1 MKFFIFIFI
10 YLLLL
15 IPAHSIERADAF
27 IVTAYN
33 ENFKVLSPAKRTK
46 KISVIIENKTLVK
59 LVGEVINEG
68 ETIREIVTIKPGK
81 YKSIELEFEKNT
93 KYYFVPLSPA
103 FQRVVLDFGKK
114 AYEIPSK
121 K

>member
-1 MKFFIFIFI
+1 MRFLLLVFIFFSNSS
-10 YLLLL
+10 Y
-15 IPAHSIERADAF
+15 SIERADAF

-33 ENFKVLSPAKRTK
+33 NNFKVLSPAKRTK
-46 KISVIIENKTLVK
+46 KINVIIENKTLVK
-59 LVGEVINEG
+59 LIGEVVSESG
-68 ETIREIVTIKPGK
+68 TIRKIVTIKPGK
-81 YKSIELEFEKNT
+81 YRSIELVFEKNT